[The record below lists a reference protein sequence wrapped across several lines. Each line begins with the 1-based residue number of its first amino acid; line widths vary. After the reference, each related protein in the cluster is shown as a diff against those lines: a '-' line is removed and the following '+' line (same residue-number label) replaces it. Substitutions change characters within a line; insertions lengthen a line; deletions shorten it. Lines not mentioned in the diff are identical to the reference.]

1 MIDPEQLANAFDL
14 NLNIIRMQTKG
25 LTHEDSLLQPPLR
38 GNCLNWVLGHI
49 VVNRNRILQAL
60 DEEPILTETEA
71 SRYESGSEP
80 VAGKEEGI
88 LSFVMLLAA
97 LERAQEGIVTGLKR
111 VTADT
116 LNTEVKIGDR
126 STTLGQHL
134 FGLYFHETYHTGQTE
149 LLRQLA
155 GTDDKVV

>member
-1 MIDPEQLANAFDL
+1 MIDPEHLANAFDL

-25 LTHEDSLLQPPLR
+25 LTHEDSLLQPPFR

-49 VVNRNRILQAL
+49 VANRNLILQAL

-71 SRYESGSEP
+71 SRYEGGSEP
-80 VAGKEEGI
+80 VSGKEEGI
-88 LSFVMLLAA
+88 LSLVMLLAA
-97 LERAQEGIVTGLKR
+97 LERAQEGIVAGLKR
-111 VTADT
+111 VTPDT
-116 LNTEVKIGDR
+116 LNAELKIGDR
-126 STTLGQHL
+126 SMTLGQHL

>member
-1 MIDPEQLANAFDL
+1 MINAEQLAKAFDL

-25 LTHEDSLLQPPLR
+25 LTHEDSLIQPPSR

-49 VVNRNRILQAL
+49 AVNRNQLLLAL
-60 DEEPILTETEA
+60 DEEPILTETEV

-80 VAGKEEGI
+80 VARKDEGI
-88 LSFVMLLAA
+88 LSLVMLLAA

-111 VTADT
+111 VTADK
-116 LNTEVKIGDR
+116 LNAEEKTGDR
-126 STTLGQHL
+126 TTTLGQRL

>member
-14 NLNIIRMQTKG
+14 NLNIIRMQTKD
-25 LTHEDSLLQPPLR
+25 LTHEDSLLQPPFR

-126 STTLGQHL
+126 STALGQHL